1 MSVKLHCSLIQNVFY
16 FFFYMRAVIETG
28 EGDARTCVVCS
39 LCTRQEGL
47 VDSVEARR
55 MKATTTR
62 KEDEKTNGEKRRM
75 IEKHI

>member
-28 EGDARTCVVCS
+28 EADARTCVVCS
-39 LCTRQEGL
+39 LFTRQDGL

-55 MKATTTR
+55 MTATKTR

-75 IEKHI
+75 IE